1 MAPPTVDEMAKMK
14 YRFAMFSGGG
24 SCMFACMGGP
34 CGMEGTLVKV
44 DDDTFYTPGSNY
56 GCCAMGGCPCF
67 PCCGWGPMAMA
78 PMWKRD
84 PDQSNKFVGT
94 GPVYKGR
101 CCGPMNN
108 TGDVQIIDD
117 NGAATFIP
125 YSAMTPPCFPKGV
138 PAGIAVPVPTGAPS
152 PQTMK
157 V

>member
-1 MAPPTVDEMAKMK
+1 MH
-14 YRFAMFSGGG
+14 S
-24 SCMFACMGGP
+24 
-34 CGMEGTLVKV
+34 
-44 DDDTFYTPGSNY
+44 
-56 GCCAMGGCPCF
+56 
-67 PCCGWGPMAMA
+67 A
-78 PMWKRD
+78 PMRLILLAAGLLTGYCDEYEFWEACAAGD
-84 PDQSNKFVGT
+84 TSTMAHLLEEAASDIDLDYPDED
-94 GPVYKGR
+94 GR
-101 CCGPMNN
+101 TPLLLAAA